1 MATELHHW
9 EFTILPNCSSCFA
22 TDNNRKLAL
31 PAGTWPVKLNVL
43 IVLAGTISVT
53 IATMAKTDRNH
64 TSEVYVVGFVPTYV
78 LPKKRA
84 IPLDPFLAPLCAEI
98 IDGFIQGEVEIVPL
112 NKNKAVIVAVLDS
125 LSLNVIITVGIDVE
139 YWKLVIPHISPKLV
153 FQAGD
158 AVMVSRYD
166 GDRERVLSVVVSDT
180 HRVIVEGDIYCQ
192 IGTHQA
198 TGYSA
203 VKLDKS
209 RVFVLAERLLRKA
222 ILVPQ
227 AGHHCYFL
235 LLDYMRPYPVTSSS
249 SVFVPV
255 YVEPNDMILVKGDH
269 NDVWYGRVVGC
280 DSIDKTKPICV
291 NFYIESPRHSN
302 QFKRESRRIDEVHMN
317 SVVGIAEGRWTND
330 FSKWIA
336 NN

>member
-112 NKNKAVIVAVLDS
+112 NKNKVVTVAVLDS

-139 YWKLVIPHISPKLV
+139 YSLSLPGLPSGPAKLRH
-153 FQAGD
+153 
-158 AVMVSRYD
+158 
-166 GDRERVLSVVVSDT
+166 
-180 HRVIVEGDIYCQ
+180 
-192 IGTHQA
+192 
-198 TGYSA
+198 
-203 VKLDKS
+203 
-209 RVFVLAERLLRKA
+209 
-222 ILVPQ
+222 
-227 AGHHCYFL
+227 L
-235 LLDYMRPYPVTSSS
+235 LLLWT
-249 SVFVPV
+249 
-255 YVEPNDMILVKGDH
+255 GDH
-269 NDVWYGRVVGC
+269 VAQCEISKGIFCGHA
-280 DSIDKTKPICV
+280 KTLPILQ
-291 NFYIESPRHSN
+291 S
-302 QFKRESRRIDEVHMN
+302 
-317 SVVGIAEGRWTND
+317 
-330 FSKWIA
+330 
-336 NN
+336 

>member
-53 IATMAKTDRNH
+53 IATMAKTDTNH

-112 NKNKAVIVAVLDS
+112 NKNKAVTVAVLDS

-139 YWKLVIPHISPKLV
+139 YSLSLPGLPSGPAKLRHLLLLWTGDHVAQCEISKGIFCGQRPCRFCK
-153 FQAGD
+153 
-158 AVMVSRYD
+158 
-166 GDRERVLSVVVSDT
+166 
-180 HRVIVEGDIYCQ
+180 VEGTVSQ
-192 IGTHQA
+192 
-198 TGYSA
+198 
-203 VKLDKS
+203 
-209 RVFVLAERLLRKA
+209 
-222 ILVPQ
+222 
-227 AGHHCYFL
+227 
-235 LLDYMRPYPVTSSS
+235 PVSGQ
-249 SVFVPV
+249 
-255 YVEPNDMILVKGDH
+255 L
-269 NDVWYGRVVGC
+269 
-280 DSIDKTKPICV
+280 
-291 NFYIESPRHSN
+291 
-302 QFKRESRRIDEVHMN
+302 
-317 SVVGIAEGRWTND
+317 
-330 FSKWIA
+330 
-336 NN
+336 